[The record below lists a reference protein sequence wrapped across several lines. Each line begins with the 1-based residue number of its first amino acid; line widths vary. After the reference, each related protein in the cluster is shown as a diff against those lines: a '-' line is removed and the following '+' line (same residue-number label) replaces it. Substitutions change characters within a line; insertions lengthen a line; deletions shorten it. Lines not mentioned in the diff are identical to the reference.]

1 MGKRRKLLT
10 KVIALAM
17 TLSITTLAA
26 ETIVSAK
33 AINTD
38 TTKQKIMRMSSD
50 GPDRPIQP

>member
-1 MGKRRKLLT
+1 MKKRSKLLT
-10 KVIALAM
+10 KIIALVM

-33 AINTD
+33 AINANM
-38 TTKQKIMRMSSD
+38 TKQKIMRMSSD